1 MPELPEVETI
11 KRQLQKS
18 IVGKKIASVLVY
30 LDKMV
35 KVGPG
40 KISSIK
46 TGSKKQSGQFAEILQ
61 GEKILDIS
69 RRAKYLIIHLSNK
82 KYLLIHLRMSGQMI
96 FLPKKVAK
104 NPLTLSL
111 ARAAVPQVLPSKH
124 THIEIT
130 FNNNDKLF
138 YNDTRQFGH
147 LRVVSEKEFGEVMQ
161 AQNLGPEPLTL
172 KQEEFANILQ
182 RRKTKRI
189 KDLLLDQLAIAGI
202 GNIYADE
209 ALFASGIL
217 PTRRAGKIK
226 SAEGHL
232 LLKNIQKVL
241 QSAIK
246 SGGSSLEYFLK
257 INGDSG
263 NFVSKHKVYGRA
275 GEPCLTCGK
284 PLSTAKVGSRT
295 SVFCRFCQR

>member
-11 KRQLQKS
+11 RRQLQKS
-18 IVGKKIASVLVY
+18 IVGKKIATVSVY

-46 TGSKKQSGQFAEILQ
+46 MGSKKESVQFAKILVGEEIL
-61 GEKILDIS
+61 DVS

-96 FLPKKVAK
+96 VLSKKVVK
-104 NPLTLSL
+104 NPLMLSM
-111 ARAAVPQVLPSKH
+111 AKTAVPQTLPSKH
-124 THIEIT
+124 THVEVSFT
-130 FNNNDKLF
+130 SGDKLF

-147 LRVVSEKEFGEVMQ
+147 LRVVDEKEFDEVLK
-161 AQNLGPEPLTL
+161 AQNIGPEPLTL
-172 KQEEFANILQ
+172 KAKEFAEMLQ
-182 RRKTKRI
+182 KRKTKRI
-189 KDLLLDQLAIAGI
+189 KDLLLDQSAIAGI

-209 ALFASGIL
+209 ALFAAGIL

-226 SAEGHL
+226 PVEQQR
-232 LLKNIQKVL
+232 LLKDIQKVL
-241 QSAIK
+241 RSAIQA
-246 SGGSSLEYFLK
+246 GGSSLEYFLK

-263 NFVSKHKVYGRA
+263 KFVSKHKVYGRA
-275 GEPCLTCGK
+275 GLPCVICK
-284 PLSTAKVGSRT
+284 RPLSTAKIGSRT
-295 SVFCRFCQR
+295 AVFCRFDQR